1 MTKQRGDTIV
11 EVILAVTIFSLVAV
25 GGMAVMN
32 QGTAAAQRALEIGL
46 VRAQIDAQAD
56 ALRYAHNAYVSSL
69 GSGDSE
75 AKTVWSAIAQK
86 HAVTSSQNIEAV
98 SDGQKCVLPDPT
110 SFSVPAG
117 AAFTSS
123 DRKPFALE
131 TRRLDGKNTDT
142 PSGSLTVSD
151 PTITYSSYTGPVP
164 ISSTAVNAP
173 VTYAQLHYDDPGLH
187 DASTDAVAH
196 GVWMQAVY
204 TKITGTPG
212 YYDFN
217 IRACWVS
224 PGQQA
229 PVTLGTVVRLYDP
242 EV

>member
-1 MTKQRGDTIV
+1 MTRQRGDTIV

-75 AKTVWSAIAQK
+75 AKTVWDAIARK
-86 HAVTSSQNIEAV
+86 HAVTSSQNIAAM
-98 SDGQKCVLPDPT
+98 SDGQKCILPDPL
-110 SFSVPAG
+110 SFSVPTGFA
-117 AAFTSS
+117 TS
-123 DRKPFALE
+123 DRKPFAID
-131 TRRLDGKNTDT
+131 TRRLDGKNTET
-142 PSGSLTVSD
+142 PSGQLTVSD
-151 PTITYSSYTGPVP
+151 PTITYSSSTGPVP
-164 ISSTAVNAP
+164 VSSSAVNAP
-173 VTYAQLHYDDPGLH
+173 VTYAQLHYEDPETH
-187 DASTDAVAH
+187 DASTAAVAH
-196 GVWMQAVY
+196 GVWMQSVY
-204 TKITGTPG
+204 TKIAGAPG

-242 EV
+242 EA